1 MKVNL
6 KMLSES
12 LGLSQTTVSR
22 ALNGYTDV
30 AEATRRRVKEAA
42 AAMGYQPDPLAR
54 RLATGRTD
62 TIGMV
67 FPFNATEFGD
77 HRFGEVVAG
86 LTEGL
91 AKHNMDL
98 SIIPTRPESE
108 LETYARMIDSRRVDA
123 FIVGWTQVT
132 DPRIALLQARG
143 FPFLAYGRTETRKA
157 YAWFDFDNEAGARM
171 AVERLIALGHRRVA
185 IIHAPLDYNFAAQ
198 RFAGYLAALAAA
210 GIARDDSLVADARL
224 IAAAGPLRASAGT
237 ANTGTATVTSGEA
250 GPGYQGAF
258 AALPISLQYNAG
270 ELLGFPV
277 NTRVSID
284 GATAVTI
291 TALNPGIAYTS
302 GATVTVVGSVA
313 ASPPAGFSF
322 VMTGLPNNGDRFSIE
337 VNTGA
342 TADGRNAL
350 TLAQLQ
356 TQRTMS
362 GQTASYQD
370 AYARLVSETGN
381 RTRQLQV
388 SSDAQQN
395 LLAQAQ
401 ASRDSL
407 AAVNLDEEAA
417 NLIRYQQAYQASA
430 RAFQIGAALFDTIL
444 ELGR

>member
-224 IAAAGPLRASAGT
+224 SRLAGYDAMRTLLARPDPPTAVLIDNNLAGVGALRAVGDLT
-237 ANTGTATVTSGEA
+237 LQ
-250 GPGYQGAF
+250 PGKD
-258 AALPISLQYNAG
+258 ISLVVYDGVSPDIPLPYQVTWIEQGTGEGTGRKMAERVVAVLNGKPLGRIHHLAKPRLVAG
-270 ELLGFPV
+270 E
-277 NTRVSID
+277 TD
-284 GATAVTI
+284 G
-291 TALNPGIAYTS
+291 P
-302 GATVTVVGSVA
+302 
-313 ASPPAGFSF
+313 PPA
-322 VMTGLPNNGDRFSIE
+322 TLPTTVE
-337 VNTGA
+337 PA
-342 TADGRNAL
+342 KK
-350 TLAQLQ
+350 
-356 TQRTMS
+356 
-362 GQTASYQD
+362 
-370 AYARLVSETGN
+370 ARPRARKPAV
-381 RTRQLQV
+381 
-388 SSDAQQN
+388 
-395 LLAQAQ
+395 
-401 ASRDSL
+401 DSL
-407 AAVNLDEEAA
+407 
-417 NLIRYQQAYQASA
+417 S
-430 RAFQIGAALFDTIL
+430 
-444 ELGR
+444 